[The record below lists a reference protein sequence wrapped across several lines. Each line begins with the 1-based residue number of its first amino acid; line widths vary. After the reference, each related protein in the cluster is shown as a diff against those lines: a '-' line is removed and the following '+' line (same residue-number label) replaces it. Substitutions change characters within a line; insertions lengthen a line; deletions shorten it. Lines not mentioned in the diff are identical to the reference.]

1 MGFAHLKQRFST
13 SIERKSYLAH
23 SVARGLAFRSF
34 PTQLLEGA
42 ARFNLRRCE
51 VMSSGKYSESAAQ
64 QTLQQPIRYVGVG
77 LHTGKRV
84 SMRVRAGGENTGIC
98 FVRKDAPVGRGV
110 IAARWDNVIDTDR
123 CTAIGNEYGVS
134 VRSIEHLMAG
144 FRGCGIDNAVVELD
158 GPEVP
163 AMDGSSEMFVSMIE
177 RAGVVPQA
185 AERRVI
191 RILKPIAVGEGDR
204 FAILTPHMTT
214 QLTVEID
221 FANPAIGFE
230 RFSVELTNGTFRR
243 ELARA
248 RTFGFFDSI
257 GWLRRKGLARGGSL
271 SNAIVVD
278 GDRVI
283 NEEGLRFKD
292 EFVRHKVL
300 DCVGDLFLAGA
311 PIVGYFHGYK
321 PGHTLNH
328 ALVCELFAK
337 EDAWSYATF
346 DEIDNGPP
354 WWNLSRDTL
363 TSAIKVAKEWA
374 RKIA

>member
-1 MGFAHLKQRFST
+1 MIST
-13 SIERKSYLAH
+13 
-23 SVARGLAFRSF
+23 
-34 PTQLLEGA
+34 
-42 ARFNLRRCE
+42 
-51 VMSSGKYSESAAQ
+51 GKGSELVAQ
-64 QTLQQPIRYVGVG
+64 QTLQQPVRYVGIG
-77 LHTGKRV
+77 LHTGQRV
-84 SMRVRAGGENTGIC
+84 SMRVRRGEENTGIC
-98 FVRKDAPVGRGV
+98 FVRKDVPVGRGV
-110 IAARWDNVIDTDR
+110 IPARWHNVIDTQR

-163 AMDGSSEMFVSMIE
+163 AMDGSSEMFVSTIE
-177 RAGVVPQA
+177 RAGTVRQA
-185 AERRVI
+185 AERRAI

-204 FAILTPHMTT
+204 FAILTPHTTT

-221 FANPAIGFE
+221 FVSPAIGFQ
-230 RFSVELTNGTFRR
+230 RFSVELTNGAFRS

-248 RTFGFFDSI
+248 RTFGFLNSI
-257 GWLRRKGLARGGSL
+257 GWLRRMGLARGGSL
-271 SNAIVVD
+271 SNAILVD
-278 GDRVI
+278 GDHVI

-311 PIVGYFHGYK
+311 PIFGYFHGHK
-321 PGHTLNH
+321 PGHSLNH
-328 ALVCELFAK
+328 ALVRELFAN
-337 EDAWSYATF
+337 EDAWSYVTF
-346 DEIDNGPP
+346 DQIDNEPP
-354 WWNLSRDTL
+354 WWNISHDTL

>member
-1 MGFAHLKQRFST
+1 
-13 SIERKSYLAH
+13 
-23 SVARGLAFRSF
+23 
-34 PTQLLEGA
+34 
-42 ARFNLRRCE
+42 
-51 VMSSGKYSESAAQ
+51 MSSEKNSESSTQ
-64 QTLQQPIRYVGVG
+64 QTLQQPVRYVGVG
-77 LHTGKRV
+77 LHSGQRV
-84 SMRVRAGGENTGIC
+84 SMRVRAGEENTGIC
-98 FVRKDAPVGRGV
+98 FVRKDVPVGRGV
-110 IAARWDNVIDTDR
+110 IPARWHNVIDTQR

-134 VRSIEHLMAG
+134 LRSIEHLMAG
-144 FRGCGIDNAVVELD
+144 LRGCGIDNAVVELD

-177 RAGVVPQA
+177 RAGIVRQA
-185 AERRVI
+185 AKRKVI

-221 FANPAIGFE
+221 FVSPAIGFQ
-230 RFSVELTNGTFRR
+230 RFSVELTNGAFRR
-243 ELARA
+243 ELAGA
-248 RTFGFFDSI
+248 RTFGFLNSI
-257 GWLRRKGLARGGSL
+257 GWLHRMGLARGGSV

-278 GDRVI
+278 GDRVV

-328 ALVCELFAK
+328 ALVCELFAN
-337 EDAWSYATF
+337 EDAWSYVTP
-346 DEIDNGPP
+346 DELDNGPT
-354 WWNLSRDTL
+354 WWNVPRDRL
-363 TSAIKVAKEWA
+363 TSAIKVARQWT